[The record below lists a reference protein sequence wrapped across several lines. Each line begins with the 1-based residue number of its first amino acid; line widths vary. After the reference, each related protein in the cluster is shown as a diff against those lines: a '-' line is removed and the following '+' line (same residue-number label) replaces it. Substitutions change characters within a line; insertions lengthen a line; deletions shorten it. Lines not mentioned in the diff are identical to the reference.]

1 MRQKLSAITSSCLTD
16 DQEQQRKQAMPAEA
30 LRLVETTTSRSE
42 GPRQPQHLRG
52 SGRAFLEDEM
62 KYLFASIAYASFFA
76 CVGFA
81 VYWLKSGW
89 PLFALVF
96 MPSMSTKGDKEVS
109 K

>member
-1 MRQKLSAITSSCLTD
+1 MRQD
-16 DQEQQRKQAMPAEA
+16 EGRRF
-30 LRLVETTTSRSE
+30 RLHAPWLPPPLAFHS
-42 GPRQPQHLRG
+42 G

-76 CVGFA
+76 CFGFA

-89 PLFALVF
+89 PLVARVF

>member
-1 MRQKLSAITSSCLTD
+1 
-16 DQEQQRKQAMPAEA
+16 
-30 LRLVETTTSRSE
+30 
-42 GPRQPQHLRG
+42 
-52 SGRAFLEDEM
+52 M

-89 PLFALVF
+89 PLFALIF
-96 MPSMSTKGDKEVS
+96 MPSMSTKGDKGERF

>member
-1 MRQKLSAITSSCLTD
+1 MES
-16 DQEQQRKQAMPAEA
+16 
-30 LRLVETTTSRSE
+30 LRNPGKPSVLTTT
-42 GPRQPQHLRG
+42 LRG

>member
-1 MRQKLSAITSSCLTD
+1 MRQDEGGGQGCTYLVSA
-16 DQEQQRKQAMPAEA
+16 A
-30 LRLVETTTSRSE
+30 LCIHS
-42 GPRQPQHLRG
+42 G

-81 VYWLKSGW
+81 VYWLKSGL
-89 PLFALVF
+89 PLFALIF
-96 MPSMSTKGDKEVS
+96 MPSMSTKGDKGERF